1 MGGVRSVARG
11 GARGDGLTVG
21 RTNVASQVPASPA
34 VPERDGAYG
43 VFPSIRERCDDMKKV
58 LAITSAV
65 LLAAS
70 FATTAASA
78 KKVKRGYHAYHH
90 SHYYGGSYRYP
101 RGPAYGSYGMMRG
114 GTPYY
119 PGYGASMQG
128 NNGNSAFGNN
138 SLGHIQGGNIGGG
151 K

>member
-1 MGGVRSVARG
+1 
-11 GARGDGLTVG
+11 
-21 RTNVASQVPASPA
+21 
-34 VPERDGAYG
+34 
-43 VFPSIRERCDDMKKV
+43 MKRV
-58 LAITSAV
+58 LAITTAV

-70 FATTAASA
+70 FVTTAASA
-78 KKVKRGYHAYHH
+78 KKIKRGYHSYHYGH
-90 SHYYGGSYRYP
+90 HYGGGYGYQ
-101 RGPAYGSYGMMRG
+101 RGPAYGSYGRMR

-138 SLGHIQGGNIGGG
+138 SLGHIEGGNIGGG